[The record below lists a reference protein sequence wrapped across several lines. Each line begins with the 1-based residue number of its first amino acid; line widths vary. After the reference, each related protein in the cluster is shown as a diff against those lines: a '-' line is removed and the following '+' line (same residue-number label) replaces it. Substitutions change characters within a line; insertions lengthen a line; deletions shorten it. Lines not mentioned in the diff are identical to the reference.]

1 MPKYIL
7 LGYMDP
13 YWKIW
18 ELIASGGLHTCAV
31 EQLPV
36 WGLFKESATTPPP
49 FNRAL
54 MPLTEGIWGILEG
67 SWGV

>member
-36 WGLFKESATTPPP
+36 WGLFKESATTPP
-49 FNRAL
+49 L
-54 MPLTEGIWGILEG
+54 SIEPLCP
-67 SWGV
+67 